1 MPKKDFDDAMEEAR
15 VGDEGD
21 EGLAIW
27 IGRGGGG
34 CVLGDF
40 RVNVRNIVANI
51 DGVVAFAGSGSVF
64 LV

>member
-1 MPKKDFDDAMEEAR
+1 MPEKDFDAKEGVR

-27 IGRGGGG
+27 IGKGGGG
-34 CVLGDF
+34 CVLVDF
-40 RVNVRNIVANI
+40 RVNMRNIVANI